1 FLIPSLA
8 MAAAIL
14 LVSHHF
20 AATGGARLFAKL
32 VAELVAGGAAFSL
45 FLLLEYVVSA
55 VAERRRVI

>member
-1 FLIPSLA
+1 